1 MATRTS
7 LPGPHRFDGDADLVF
22 DDAGFDALERDYVRR
37 KRPDFDF
44 DWVRFDWPSPRHRLR
59 VPLSRARVAL
69 VTTAGAHLPGEDPFR
84 LDGEVRFV
92 ALDRA
97 LALTHVGYDTERA
110 ARDPDVVVPVGALR
124 RLAARGIIG
133 SLAPTLVSTMGLVP
147 RGHDVLERTAPL
159 VADRLS
165 AEEVDLALLVP
176 A

>member
-1 MATRTS
+1 MATRIS
-7 LPGPHRFDGDADLVF
+7 PPGAHRLDGDPDPVF

-37 KRPDFDF
+37 KLPDF
-44 DWVRFDWPSPRHRLR
+44 DWVRFERPSPRHRLP